1 MLKIEFLIKR
11 QLTDE
16 NVLEVEKG
24 NTGSNR
30 NTGSEP
36 ELTPL
41 YKREEKYNIS
51 SEWACLVHV

>member
-1 MLKIEFLIKR
+1 
-11 QLTDE
+11 LTDE

-24 NTGSNR
+24 NAGSK
-30 NTGSEP
+30 P